1 MSQMMKELKLLR
13 ECAAGN
19 GWRTHDHI
27 LIFSLILAT
36 NGPHLLFQP
45 IRSNIQLSASLRVRL
60 FLEQF
65 GIRSCVLNSELP
77 ANIRIHIISQF
88 NKGSYDIIIASDEH
102 MLEKPS
108 GKKQRMSKHADLE
121 SSASRGID
129 FQGVNNIIN
138 FDFPRD
144 VTSYIHRA
152 GRTARGKNKGSVLS
166 FVSVKEV
173 PVNKAVEEKLRSCF
187 GKETLP
193 KMDTSA
199 PIAETALAADV
210 DPNNKSVAQLR
221 FTFADVKDRPQKEQ
235 SDEII
240 KYVFQCE

>member
-1 MSQMMKELKLLR
+1 M
-13 ECAAGN
+13 
-19 GWRTHDHI
+19 
-27 LIFSLILAT
+27 
-36 NGPHLLFQP
+36 
-45 IRSNIQLSASLRVRL
+45 RL

-77 ANIRIHIISQF
+77 ANIRIHTISQF

-102 MLEKPS
+102 LLEKPA
-108 GKKQRMSKHADLE
+108 GKKQKRSKHADLE

-129 FQGVNNIIN
+129 FQGVNNVIN

-152 GRTARGKNKGSVLS
+152 GRTARGTNKGSVLS

-173 PVNKAVEEKLRSCF
+173 PLNKAVEEKLRSCF

-193 KMDTSA
+193 KTDTSVPIAEAAAAGADTSA
-199 PIAETALAADV
+199 T
-210 DPNNKSVAQLR
+210 NNKTIAQLR
-221 FTFADVKDRPQKEQ
+221 RTFADVKDRPQKEHN
-235 SDEII
+235 DDII
-240 KYVFQCE
+240 K

>member
-1 MSQMMKELKLLR
+1 M
-13 ECAAGN
+13 
-19 GWRTHDHI
+19 
-27 LIFSLILAT
+27 
-36 NGPHLLFQP
+36 
-45 IRSNIQLSASLRVRL
+45 RL

-77 ANIRIHIISQF
+77 ANIRIHTISQF

-102 MLEKPS
+102 LLEKPA
-108 GKKQRMSKHADLE
+108 GKKQKRSKHADLE

-129 FQGVNNIIN
+129 FQGVNNVIN

-152 GRTARGKNKGSVLS
+152 GRTARGTNKGSVLS

-173 PVNKAVEEKLRSCF
+173 PLNKAVEEKLRSCF

-193 KMDTSA
+193 KSVPIAEAAAAGDTSA
-199 PIAETALAADV
+199 N
-210 DPNNKSVAQLR
+210 NNKTIAQLR
-221 FTFADVKDRPQKEQ
+221 RTFADVKDRPQKEHN
-235 SDEII
+235 DDII
-240 KYVFQCE
+240 K

>member
-1 MSQMMKELKLLR
+1 MLLSTS
-13 ECAAGN
+13 C
-19 GWRTHDHI
+19 
-27 LIFSLILAT
+27 
-36 NGPHLLFQP
+36 
-45 IRSNIQLSASLRVRL
+45 RVRL

-77 ANIRIHIISQF
+77 ANIRIHTISQF

-102 MLEKPS
+102 LLEKPA
-108 GKKQRMSKHADLE
+108 GKKQRKSKHADLE

-129 FQGVNNIIN
+129 FQGVNNVIN

-173 PVNKAVEEKLRSCF
+173 PVAKAVEEKLRSCF

-199 PIAETALAADV
+199 PLAETALAADV
-210 DPNNKSVAQLR
+210 DPNNKTVAQLR
-221 FTFADVKDRPQKEQ
+221 RTFADVKDRPQKEH
-235 SDEII
+235 SDDII
-240 KYVFQCE
+240 KYVTQHECQRNIILTNPSPPQALSIQDGGSGGVPLSCPGLLACRHPCRSA